1 MNTFVKDSYE
11 APTAFVVDVKAEGII
26 CSSEIEALGEGYI
39 EWED

>member
-1 MNTFVKDSYE
+1 MNTIDKESYE

-26 CSSEIEALGEGYI
+26 CSSEIEAVGEGYI

>member
-1 MNTFVKDSYE
+1 MNSFNKEFYE
-11 APTAFVVDVKAEGII
+11 TPTAMVVDVKAEGII

>member
-1 MNTFVKDSYE
+1 MNTFNKESYE

-26 CSSEIEALGEGYI
+26 CSSESEAVGEGYI

>member
-1 MNTFVKDSYE
+1 MNSFNKDFYE
-11 APTAFVVDVKAEGII
+11 SPTAFVVDVKAEGII